1 MRTDRRGVL
10 CAALS
15 LTISTF
21 TAAVAAAQAVF
32 AGTGG
37 PAGPGLG
44 IGRMIAPYAIVHAD
58 DWVQFGGEL
67 ELRDILPDGPA
78 AGRVQEGDI
87 LVAVDGALITTR
99 AGSTR
104 LLRAPSG
111 QPVRLTLRRSGVE
124 HDVVVVPVGA
134 AEASSSPTVETP
146 IPLPAA
152 RYSAAAPP
160 HARGRLGIGL
170 SCHCTMQTT
179 ADGVEHWSFVEPPE
193 VGGVQ
198 TGGPAE
204 RAGVRVGDII
214 ERIDNVAITTQAGGE
229 RWSAVASGARVRLGL
244 RRGAARLEVEMVAAS
259 R

>member
-1 MRTDRRGVL
+1 MRTNRRGTL
-10 CAALS
+10 CAALALAMTTS
-15 LTISTF
+15 
-21 TAAVAAAQAVF
+21 TAAAAAAQAVF

-37 PAGPGLG
+37 PAGPGFG

-87 LVAVDGALITTR
+87 LVAVGGALITTR

-111 QPVRLTLRRSGVE
+111 QPVRLTVRRGGVE
-124 HDVVVVPVGA
+124 RDVVVVPVGA
-134 AEASSSPTVETP
+134 AEASSSPTVGTP
-146 IPLPAA
+146 APLPAS
-152 RYSAAAPP
+152 RSPAAAGLS
-160 HARGRLGIGL
+160 ARGRLGIGL

-179 ADGVEHWSFVEPPE
+179 ADGAEHWSFAEPPE

-198 TGGPAE
+198 TDGPAE
-204 RAGVRVGDII
+204 RAGVRVGDVI
-214 ERIDNVAITTQAGGE
+214 ERIDGAAVTTRAGGE
-229 RWSAVASGARVRLGL
+229 RWSAFASGARVRLGI
-244 RRGAARLEVEMVAAS
+244 RRGAARLEVEMVAAA

>member
-1 MRTDRRGVL
+1 MRTNRRGIL
-10 CAALS
+10 CAALV
-15 LTISTF
+15 LTMTTS
-21 TAAVAAAQAVF
+21 TAAAAAGQAVF

-67 ELRDILPDGPA
+67 ELRDILPGGPA

-87 LVAVDGALITTR
+87 LVAVGGALITTR

-111 QPVRLTLRRSGVE
+111 QPVRLTVRRGGVE
-124 HDVVVVPVGA
+124 RDVVVVPVGA
-134 AEASSSPTVETP
+134 VEASSSPTVETP
-146 IPLPAA
+146 VPLPAA
-152 RYSAAAPP
+152 RYQAAPP
-160 HARGRLGIGL
+160 SHVRGRLGIGL
-170 SCHCTMQTT
+170 SCRCTMQTT
-179 ADGVEHWSFVEPPE
+179 ADGAEHWSFAEPPE

-198 TGGPAE
+198 TDGPAE
-204 RAGVRVGDII
+204 RAGVRVGDVI
-214 ERIDNVAITTQAGGE
+214 ERIDGVAVTTQAGGE
-229 RWSAVASGARVRLGL
+229 RWSAVASGARVRLGI
-244 RRGAARLEVEMVAAS
+244 RRGAARLEVEMVAAA

>member
-1 MRTDRRGVL
+1 MRTNRRRIS
-10 CAALS
+10 CAALA
-15 LTISTF
+15 LTMTTS
-21 TAAVAAAQAVF
+21 AAAAAAGQATF

-44 IGRMIAPYAIVHAD
+44 IGRMIAPYAIVHAG

-67 ELRDILPDGPA
+67 ELRDVLPDGPA

-111 QPVRLTLRRSGVE
+111 QPVRLTVRRGGVE
-124 HDVVVVPVGA
+124 RDVVVVPVGG
-134 AEASSSPTVETP
+134 AEASPSAAVGTLAPV
-146 IPLPAA
+146 PAS
-152 RYSAAAPP
+152 RYPAAAPLA
-160 HARGRLGIGL
+160 ARGRLGIGL
-170 SCHCTMQTT
+170 SCHCTMQATP
-179 ADGVEHWSFVEPPE
+179 DGAEHWSFAEPPE

-198 TGGPAE
+198 TDGPAE
-204 RAGVRVGDII
+204 RAGVRVGDVI
-214 ERIDNVAITTQAGGE
+214 ERIDGVAVTTRAGGE
-229 RWSAVASGARVRLGL
+229 RWSALASGARVRLGI
-244 RRGAARLEVEMVAAS
+244 RRGAARVEVEMVAVA

>member
-1 MRTDRRGVL
+1 MRTNRRGTL
-10 CAALS
+10 CAALA
-15 LTISTF
+15 LTMTTS
-21 TAAVAAAQAVF
+21 AAAAQAVF

-44 IGRMIAPYAIVHAD
+44 IGRMTAPYAIVHAD

-104 LLRAPSG
+104 LFHAESG
-111 QPVRLTLRRSGVE
+111 QPVRLTVRRGGVE

-134 AEASSSPTVETP
+134 AGASSSPTVETP
-146 IPLPAA
+146 VPRPAP
-152 RYSAAAPP
+152 RYPAAAPSR
-160 HARGRLGIGL
+160 ARGRLGIGL
-170 SCHCTMQTT
+170 SCRCTMQTT
-179 ADGVEHWSFVEPPE
+179 ADGVEHWSFDEPPE

-198 TGGPAE
+198 TDGPAE
-204 RAGVRVGDII
+204 RAGVRVGDVI
-214 ERIDNVAITTQAGGE
+214 ERIDGVAVTTRAGAE
-229 RWSAVASGARVRLGL
+229 RWSAVASGARVRLGI
-244 RRGAARLEVEMVAAS
+244 RRGAARLEVEMVAAP